1 MTSHLNRNRGR
12 RQALDDKQ
20 MQRGTS
26 LIEVMVSVLVL
37 AIGLLGIAAMQATA
51 LRNSGSSLGRSQAVI
66 QSYAALDAMRGNRT
80 QALAGGYNMAALE
93 CTLPTGAA
101 GGNLATNDINRW
113 ITDLKNALGP
123 DACGRI
129 ECAAGAAECQVT
141 IRWDD
146 SRASETAADGGAVA
160 AGAAQSQLV
169 TRARL

>member
-1 MTSHLNRNRGR
+1 MTKPSNSSDRRGQWR
-12 RQALDDKQ
+12 ASRV
-20 MQRGTS
+20 QRGTS

-66 QSYAALDAMRGNRT
+66 QSYAVLDAMRGNRT
-80 QALAGGYNMAALE
+80 QTLAGGYDMAALE
-93 CTLPTGAA
+93 CALPGGAA
-101 GGNLATNDINRW
+101 GADLALNDIDRW

>member
-1 MTSHLNRNRGR
+1 MTRPSNSSDGRGPLR
-12 RQALDDKQ
+12 AAR

-80 QALAGGYNMAALE
+80 QAMAGGYDMAALE
-93 CTLPTGAA
+93 CTLPEGAA
-101 GGNLATNDINRW
+101 GADLALNDIDRW

-146 SRASETAADGGAVA
+146 SRASETAADGDVVA
-160 AGAAQSQLV
+160 AGAAQSLLV